1 VYRRLHSWSDLC
13 LKSCFGHL
21 GCQHMGVLLSGQWE
35 CLCML
40 HQSELP
46 HRAALTAVRKGNNS
60 AERAFHCHP
69 IWHKH
74 ADLYARTICKKW
86 TCGHYPSHVTL
97 TFCTIG
103 CQIVLNCSLSL
114 VCLLTL
120 TACLGLICEPYHE
133 EFITFELLCS

>member
-1 VYRRLHSWSDLC
+1 
-13 LKSCFGHL
+13 
-21 GCQHMGVLLSGQWE
+21 
-35 CLCML
+35 ML
-40 HQSELP
+40 HRSELP

-60 AERAFHCHP
+60 AERAFRCHR

-86 TCGHYPSHVTL
+86 TCG
-97 TFCTIG
+97 
-103 CQIVLNCSLSL
+103 LSL

-120 TACLGLICEPYHE
+120 TACLGLMCEPYHE